1 MYVGLLNIGLALMNY
16 AIWKEKKEGFSLFA
30 CGFCL
35 AIGLYEIISKLTLN
49 Q

>member
-1 MYVGLLNIGLALMNY
+1 MFLGLVNLGLALINY
-16 AIWKEKKEGFSLFA
+16 FLWRQKREGFSLFA

-35 AIGLYEIISKLTLN
+35 AAGLCVIARELMV